1 MSIYVYTSGTENT
14 LKNAYLGADTLP
26 SWYQE
31 VEYIQSTGTQG
42 INTWVNIKDWFTVK
56 CNTVFDSWGGW
67 MTLWWYLWYV
77 WGADYRLYWWVQTA
91 WKWCYWFMG
100 SFSENLWTAQLNT
113 KYNLELH
120 IQSGNNYFKV
130 GWTTLI
136 SWSQTFSTSA
146 SWTLWVLAGYSSDA
160 TWNRNYRK
168 AKMYDYKV
176 YDLSDN
182 LIRDLIPCYRT
193 ADNVIWMYDKVNDVF
208 YTNSWSWTFTKW
220 PDVN

>member
-1 MSIYVYTSGTENT
+1 
-14 LKNAYLGADTLP
+14 
-26 SWYQE
+26 
-31 VEYIQSTGTQG
+31 
-42 INTWVNIKDWFTVK
+42 
-56 CNTVFDSWGGW
+56 